1 MGRLKEAFTDVADL
15 WSYLEDN
22 ELFTSR
28 ELELITGMNG
38 YSVET
43 LNDALYARYGY
54 RSLDQML
61 EEA

>member
-1 MGRLKEAFTDVADL
+1 MGRLKEAFTDVEDL
-15 WSYLEDN
+15 WSYFEDN
-22 ELFTSR
+22 ELFTSK

-43 LNDALYARYGY
+43 LNDALYVRYGY

-61 EEA
+61 EE

>member
-1 MGRLKEAFTDVADL
+1 MGRLKEAFTDVEDL
-15 WSYLEDN
+15 WSYFEDN
-22 ELFTSR
+22 ELFTSK

-43 LNDALYARYGY
+43 LNDALYVRYGY

-61 EEA
+61 EEQ